1 MQYNQFHYGHFEI
14 DVLTSHN
21 LFEHCYTISS
31 YNYYDNDNNEH
42 TSSNNNNNNNDD
54 DDDNN
59 NNNTNNHIDFHTA
72 NNYNNKIK
80 PNDNKA
86 T

>member
-1 MQYNQFHYGHFEI
+1 M
-14 DVLTSHN
+14 LTAVVWIEQVS
-21 LFEHCYTISS
+21 
-31 YNYYDNDNNEH
+31 NDDDD
-42 TSSNNNNNNNDD
+42 DD

-72 NNYNNKIK
+72 NNYYNKIK